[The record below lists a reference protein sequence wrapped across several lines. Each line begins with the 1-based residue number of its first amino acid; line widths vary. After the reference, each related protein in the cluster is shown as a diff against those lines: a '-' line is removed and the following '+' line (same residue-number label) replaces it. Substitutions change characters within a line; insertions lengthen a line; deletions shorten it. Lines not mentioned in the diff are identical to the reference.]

1 MPISTGQSLLVI
13 LVTGLTVF
21 FTRLI
26 PFLFF
31 PPGKEIPPAVH
42 YLGKAL
48 PPAVIG
54 MLVVYCFRNVS
65 VQAFPFG
72 VPQLLSVLAVAA
84 LHVWKR
90 NNLLSIGAGT
100 VLYMMLIQTVFA
112 P

>member
-1 MPISTGQSLLVI
+1 MPLSVGKSLLVI
-13 LVTGLTVF
+13 FVTGVTIF

-31 PPGKEIPPAVH
+31 PKGKEIPKTVR

-48 PPAVIG
+48 PPAVIA
-54 MLVVYCFRNVS
+54 MLVVYCLKSVS
-65 VQAFPFG
+65 ITAYPHGLPDLIAILTV
-72 VPQLLSVLAVAA
+72 VA

-100 VLYMMLIQTVFA
+100 VLYMFLIQAVFT
-112 P
+112 